1 MYVFRRNPPAPT
13 AMPSSAS
20 ARIVL
25 DGVVIDL
32 AGRQLLRDGEVRP
45 LEPKA
50 FDVLAL
56 LASEP
61 GRAFSRDEILDAVWG
76 HRHVTPGVL
85 NRVITLLRHALGED
99 AHHPR
104 WLHTLHGV
112 GYRFSDDVA
121 PPDAGTAAPAP
132 AVEPALGPALAATPP
147 RVPRLLAWAAASAL
161 GLLLLVAAVFVARDP
176 GTTPA
181 SAQAVP
187 RTLIVMPLIA
197 VGEGDRD
204 IAFGL
209 SEELIS
215 TLSRIRGLRVIARDS
230 TRLATAAGADLSRLV
245 RQLGVSHALE
255 GSVRQVGER
264 LRVHLRLV
272 DAANG
277 RTLWSQD
284 YDRDVADVLALERDI
299 AQAVAG
305 ALALNL
311 GLARPVAT
319 TRGGD
324 ADFYRR
330 YLAAQ
335 ALLRAPPPV
344 PPERIE
350 LAETR
355 LRQLVAEQPEHAPS
369 HAALAAALDGRA
381 YLRPEL
387 AVELRQDALHHAAL
401 AQRLDPGLPE
411 PYLAQAAAACRD
423 NQWER
428 CLSLYRHATEL
439 APSEMRAQFQYA
451 MALASLGY
459 LDQAE
464 QVMRDGARRDPLN
477 QGWHFGHGRILDTLG
492 RHREALVELQRA
504 GRFGRYGRWF
514 NAAWRGDHAALP
526 VIAAGIGGPDDTG
539 SRQYGPLLRQSYL
552 LASRAL
558 VDPAAWPQTRI
569 AMKDFEQRTGL
580 MNFLSVL
587 DPQRDTAAV
596 INGLEQVRR
605 RSYSSWDLLLWT
617 RDLGYLREDPAFQDY
632 LRRNGIAAYWDKH
645 GLPAQCRRE
654 ERRYRCR

>member
-1 MYVFRRNPPAPT
+1 MT
-13 AMPSSAS
+13 PSRP

-25 DGVVIDL
+25 DDVTIDL
-32 AGRQLLRDGEVRP
+32 AGRQLLRDGEARP

-104 WLHTLHGV
+104 RLHTLHGV
-112 GYRFSDDVA
+112 GYRFSDGPVA
-121 PPDAGTAAPAP
+121 PDASPAD
-132 AVEPALGPALAATPP
+132 EPASVAVSA
-147 RVPRLLAWAAASAL
+147 PRLRGGSWILGSAF
-161 GLLLLVAAVFVARDP
+161 GLLSLLAAVFLARAPD
-176 GTTPA
+176 TSPA
-181 SAQAVP
+181 ATP
-187 RTLIVMPLIA
+187 RTLIVMPLTAIGA
-197 VGEGDRD
+197 GDRD

-230 TRLATAAGADLSRLV
+230 TRLATADGAGLAQLV
-245 RQLGVSHALE
+245 QRLGVSHALE
-255 GSVRQVGER
+255 GSARQAGER

-272 DAANG
+272 DAGNG
-277 RTLWSQD
+277 RTLWTQD
-284 YDRDVADVLALERDI
+284 YDRDVADVLTLERDI
-299 AQAVAG
+299 AQAVAD

-311 GLARPVAT
+311 GLAHPVAT
-319 TRGGD
+319 ARGGD

-330 YLAAQ
+330 YLAAR

-344 PPERIE
+344 PVERVE
-350 LAETR
+350 LAEAR
-355 LRQLVAEQPEHAPS
+355 LRQLIAEQPGHAPS
-369 HAALAAALDGRA
+369 QAALAAALDGRA

-387 AVELRQDALHHAAL
+387 AVELRQEAAHHAAQ
-401 AQRLDPGLPE
+401 AQRLDPALPE
-411 PYLAQAAAACRD
+411 PYMVQASAACRD

-428 CLSLYRHATEL
+428 CLSLYRRATGL

-451 MALASLGY
+451 MALAALGY

-464 QVMRDGARRDPLN
+464 QVMRQGTRRDPLN
-477 QGWHFGHGRILDTLG
+477 QGWRFGHGRILDTQG
-492 RHREALVELQRA
+492 RHREALAQLQRA
-504 GRFGRYGRWF
+504 GHFGRYGRWF
-514 NAAWRGDHAALP
+514 NAVWRGDHAALP
-526 VIAAGIGGPDDTG
+526 VIAAGIGGADDTG
-539 SRQYGPLLRQSYL
+539 SRIYGPLLRQSYL
-552 LASRAL
+552 LVSQAL
-558 VDPAAWPQTRI
+558 VDPAVWPRTRA
-569 AMKDFEQRTGL
+569 AMREFEQRTGL

-587 DPQRDTAAV
+587 DPQRDTAAL
-596 INGLEQVRR
+596 IRGLDEVRR

-617 RDLGYLREDPAFQDY
+617 RDLGYLRGDPAFQDY
-632 LRRNGIAAYWDKH
+632 LRRSGIAAYWERH
-645 GLPAQCRRE
+645 GLPAQCRKQDD
-654 ERRYRCR
+654 RYLCE

>member
-1 MYVFRRNPPAPT
+1 MYVFRRNLPAPI

-85 NRVITLLRHALGED
+85 NRVITLLRQALGED

-104 WLHTLHGV
+104 RLHTLHGI
-112 GYRFSDDVA
+112 GYRFNEESA
-121 PPDAGTAAPAP
+121 PPG
-132 AVEPALGPALAATPP
+132 
-147 RVPRLLAWAAASAL
+147 AASAPAIDPLVATAHPRPSRAPAWAIASLL
-161 GLLLLVAAVFVARDP
+161 GLLLLAAAVFVPRAYH
-176 GTTPA
+176 TAPA
-181 SAQAVP
+181 SARAEP
-187 RTLIVMPLIA
+187 RTLIVMPLVA

-230 TRLATAAGADLSRLV
+230 TRLATADGADLSRLV
-245 RQLGVSHALE
+245 RRLGVSHALE
-255 GSVRQVGER
+255 GSARQAGER

-272 DAANG
+272 DAATG
-277 RTLWSQD
+277 RTLWTQD

-311 GLARPVAT
+311 GLAHPAAA

-330 YLAAQ
+330 YLAVQ
-335 ALLRAPPPV
+335 ALLHAPPPV
-344 PPERIE
+344 PPERVE

-355 LRQLVAEQPEHAPS
+355 LRQLVAEQPRHAPS

-387 AVELRQDALHHAAL
+387 AIELRQDAAHHAAL
-401 AQRLDPGLPE
+401 AQRLDPALPE
-411 PYLAQAAAACRD
+411 PYLVQASAACRG
-423 NQWER
+423 NQWEL
-428 CLSLYRHATEL
+428 CLSLYRHATDL

-464 QVMRDGARRDPLN
+464 QVMRRGARRDPLN

-514 NAAWRGDHAALP
+514 NAVWRGDHAALP
-526 VIAAGIGGPDDTG
+526 VIAAGIGGPEDTG

-552 LASRAL
+552 LASRAV
-558 VDPAAWPQTRI
+558 VDPSAWPRTRI
-569 AMKDFEQRTGL
+569 AMKEFEQRTGL

-596 INGLEQVRR
+596 IDGLDQVRR

-632 LRRNGIAAYWDKH
+632 LHRSGIAAYWDKH
-645 GLPAQCRRE
+645 GLPAQCRRDA
-654 ERRYRCR
+654 RRYRCQ